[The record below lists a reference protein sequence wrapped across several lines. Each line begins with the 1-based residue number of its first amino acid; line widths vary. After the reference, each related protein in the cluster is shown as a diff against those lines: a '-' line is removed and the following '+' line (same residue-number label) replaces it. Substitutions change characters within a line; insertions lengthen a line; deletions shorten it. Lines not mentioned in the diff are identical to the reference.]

1 MGLLYE
7 SEPVV
12 DRVLFLFFLLPV
24 FASGGRCPEEGS
36 LRYLAVSRFLCQFEQ
51 HPRLLFYAF
60 ALAVPYN
67 LDQHLLSRFP
77 SRMLLALLPVGHCLL
92 CLPDQLQEEKD

>member
-36 LRYLAVSRFLCQFEQ
+36 TKLPRSFEI
-51 HPRLLFYAF
+51 
-60 ALAVPYN
+60 
-67 LDQHLLSRFP
+67 S
-77 SRMLLALLPVGHCLL
+77 LPT
-92 CLPDQLQEEKD
+92 